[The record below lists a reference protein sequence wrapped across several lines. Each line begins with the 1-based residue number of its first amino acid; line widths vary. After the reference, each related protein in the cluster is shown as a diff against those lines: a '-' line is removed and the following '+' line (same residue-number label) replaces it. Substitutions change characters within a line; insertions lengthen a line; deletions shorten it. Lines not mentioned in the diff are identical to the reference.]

1 MHQRNGLTSYQPVLN
16 NRWPAQD
23 PVIADPL
30 RFAPRARDAKPL
42 GGSYRLRSG
51 FADGF
56 PIVSFLL
63 SSTHA
68 FSYRNALWHSIS
80 LYHNPSKGDSYVPK
94 DLQTLANQ
102 TLDRS

>member
-23 PVIADPL
+23 LVTADPL

-42 GGSYRLRSG
+42 VGSYRLHSG
-51 FADGF
+51 FAGGF

-63 SSTHA
+63 SSTLA
-68 FSYRNALWHSIS
+68 LSYRNALWHSMS
-80 LYHNPSKGDSYVPK
+80 SYHNPP
-94 DLQTLANQ
+94 
-102 TLDRS
+102 